1 MNAPSLTEEI
11 ELFEKYEQN
20 HDPCVR
26 DKIVEK
32 YVYIAEIVAKRFIKS
47 NRKYQNGI
55 DYEDLYQVACLG
67 LIYAVDR
74 YTPDKGA
81 RFATYATSTII
92 GEVRKY
98 FRDKGYV
105 MRVPQRLYEIF
116 RKAER
121 VKRTEGTSDLQEMAR
136 ILGVSEEDVYEAYK
150 SGDAAFVQSIEGEL
164 FGGDGNLALADTIGR
179 DDKGFLVIENSDFI
193 GYCRKKLNEKEL
205 EFIDLRYYEEKSQR
219 EIGEIMDMS
228 QMQTSRFERQI
239 LKKLRLIY
247 FGD

>member
-1 MNAPSLTEEI
+1 MTAPSLTEEI
-11 ELFEKYEQN
+11 ELFAKYEQS
-20 HDPCVR
+20 HDLRVR
-26 DKIVEK
+26 DEIVEK
-32 YVYIAEIVAKRFIKS
+32 YVYIAEIVAKRFVKN

-74 YTPDKGA
+74 YTPEKGA

-121 VKRTEGTSDLQEMAR
+121 VKRTEGTSDLQDMAR
-136 ILGVSEEDVYEAYK
+136 ILGVSEDEVSEAYK